1 MSCVLQITDLFF
13 FLLFFFF
20 TLVQALVKTFEIRA
34 LLIEDIKHILCC
46 VF

>member
-1 MSCVLQITDLFF
+1 MNCVLQITDLFF
-13 FLLFFFF
+13 FLLFFF

-34 LLIEDIKHILCC
+34 LLIEDTKHILCC